1 MGIVGEH
8 PADVLARGE
17 VLLRSPQL
25 SANYAV
31 EISASAIVYRTEK
44 KLSRSLFFS
53 ASGFVLLFVSL
64 TLTTIAPLFAQEVV
78 SPPADIVLVNAHI
91 YTVNPQQPWAEALAI
106 RGNKIVAIGTAGEIR
121 PHRGPQTSVLEAGGR
136 LVLPGF
142 RDSPIHFL
150 DGSLSL
156 LQVNLDGAKTIAQIQ
171 HRVKDYALTHPNLSW
186 LLGRG
191 WLYTAFVP
199 SGLPDKKYLDEVVPD
214 RPVYLES
221 FDGHTWWANSK
232 ALTAASISQYSQ
244 DPAGGKFVRDPAGEL
259 TGVIQEDAADALI
272 RRAIP
277 QPQRRQ
283 VLEAL
288 REGMQAA
295 NRVGLVGAISPD
307 GVHVEGGDFSFLDV
321 YDELRRQ
328 GSLSVRF
335 YIATRFEPGTFSDA
349 QVKKIEDA
357 RRRFHDG
364 WLSAGAAK
372 FFLDGVIESHT
383 AAMLAPYS
391 DEPAESGKLL
401 WNAEEYK
408 LAVSELDR
416 RNIQVFTHA
425 IGDRAVRLALDAYE
439 QAQHKNH
446 TRDARHRIE
455 HIETVAVNDIP
466 RFAGLGVV
474 ASFQP
479 LHAYPDDD
487 ITKLWVPRVGPE
499 RAQRGWAWR
508 SIESSGAVLAFGS
521 DWAIVTLNPWPGVQN
536 ALTRQTVEGEPV
548 GGFVPKEGIGLAN
561 TIKAYTLGA
570 ALAGRREK
578 TEGSLE
584 VGKLADLILL
594 SQDLF
599 KIEPSD
605 IAKTEVLLTM
615 VGGKVVYQSPNWT
628 AAAGKPAAAS
638 TEK

>member
-8 PADVLARGE
+8 SADVLARGE

-91 YTVNPQQPWAEALAI
+91 YTVNPQQPWAEAPAI

-121 PHRGPQTSVLEAGGR
+121 PHRGPQTSVLDAGGR

-142 RDSPIHFL
+142 RDSHIHFL

-156 LQVNLDGAKTIAQIQ
+156 LQVNLDGAKTIAEIQ

-186 LLGRG
+186 VLGRG

-199 SGLPDKKYLDEVVPD
+199 GGLPDKKYLDEVVPD

-232 ALTAASISQYSQ
+232 ALTAAGISQYSQ

-364 WLSAGAAK
+364 W
-372 FFLDGVIESHT
+372 
-383 AAMLAPYS
+383 
-391 DEPAESGKLL
+391 
-401 WNAEEYK
+401 
-408 LAVSELDR
+408 
-416 RNIQVFTHA
+416 
-425 IGDRAVRLALDAYE
+425 
-439 QAQHKNH
+439 
-446 TRDARHRIE
+446 RDARHRIE

-479 LHAYPDDD
+479 LHAYSDDD
-487 ITKLWVPRVGPE
+487 ITKLWIPRVGPE

-521 DWAIVTLNPWPGVQN
+521 DWPIVTLNPWPGVQN

-548 GGFVPKEGIGLAN
+548 GGFVPKERIGLAD

-578 TEGSLE
+578 IEGSLE

-615 VGGKVVYQSPNWT
+615 VGGKVVYQSPKWT